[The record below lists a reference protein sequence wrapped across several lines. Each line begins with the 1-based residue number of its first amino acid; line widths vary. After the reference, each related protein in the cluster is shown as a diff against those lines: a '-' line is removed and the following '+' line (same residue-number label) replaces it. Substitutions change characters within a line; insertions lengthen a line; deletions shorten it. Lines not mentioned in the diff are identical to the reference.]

1 MFTSN
6 CRPCPL
12 AQKLTSFV
20 HYISKSCTT
29 CPLGQTQLDFLV
41 KFDHVPCTCGY
52 FCHFII
58 QEILCKT
65 IYIRRTIVSYLKA
78 YMKLKSAHSLSK
90 LNWILHIFSLF

>member
-6 CRPCPL
+6 CRRCPL

-20 HYISKSCTT
+20 LYVSKYCTT

-58 QEILCKT
+58 QGYCVKQFILKGILCQ
-65 IYIRRTIVSYLKA
+65 I
-78 YMKLKSAHSLSK
+78 
-90 LNWILHIFSLF
+90 